1 MKAMDNLNYKNL
13 LSILCPLITLI
24 PVLNFVWM
32 VPAEAPLTL
41 GAWVISNLLIQGVLW
56 AIAHMERTSTNQVAN

>member
-1 MKAMDNLNYKNL
+1 MKAMETLNYKSL

-41 GAWVISNLLIQGVLW
+41 GAWVICNLLVQGVLW
-56 AIAHMERTSTNQVAN
+56 SIAHMERTSLRRATN